1 MRKHRYAAT
10 ALSLLLAVSL
20 TIGLFPMEAR
30 AASSAEIQK
39 AAEGRREH
47 QSVVVAAEVGALAAL
62 AVAVDVLQP

>member
-20 TIGLFPMEAR
+20 TIGLLPTEAR

-39 AAEGRREH
+39 EID
-47 QSVVVAAEVGALAAL
+47 ALNAKLDAL
-62 AVAVDVLQP
+62 MAMLSKK